1 MSLTFATYTTALATL
16 MAEAETDANF
26 LAIKPEAIAY
36 AEGRIYR
43 ELSMLVEDV
52 ADSSGSTVALTRGF
66 NIPTAIGQFQIV
78 TGVNVIT
85 PASTAP
91 DSGTRNP
98 CTPVS
103 RAVLDMTWPSTS
115 GAAVPSQFCFAS
127 QATSIGVSGQPDI
140 LFGPWPLTTYRVE
153 VVGKVIPTP
162 LSASNTTTFLSL
174 YLPDLFLAASMI
186 FMTGYLKNFGAQAD
200 DPKQAQSWEGQ
211 YQALL
216 KSASDWEARKR
227 FSSGSWTSAAL
238 EPAAVPQR
246 G

>member
-1 MSLTFATYTTALATL
+1 MNYAGYVTALSTL
-16 MAEAETDANF
+16 TVIAPTDANF
-26 LAIKPEAIAY
+26 LAILPEAINY
-36 AEGRIYR
+36 AEGRVYR

-66 NIPTAIGQFQIV
+66 NIPTTIGQFQIV
-78 TGVNVIT
+78 SGVNIIT

-91 DSGTRNP
+91 DSGTRNL

-103 RAVLDMTWPSTS
+103 RAVLDMTWGSTTNA
-115 GAAVPSQFCFAS
+115 GVPSQFCYVS

-153 VVGKVIPTP
+153 VVGKVIPTA
-162 LSASNTTTFLSL
+162 LSASTTTTFLSL
-174 YLPDLFLAASMI
+174 YLPDLFLAASMV

-200 DPKQAQSWEGQ
+200 DPKQAQSWENQ

-227 FSSGSWTSAAL
+227 FSGGSWTSAPL
-238 EPAAVPQR
+238 EPTAAPQR